1 MTTCG
6 PQPLSWGS
14 VLDRQ
19 AWRGHPLA
27 SVAEAR
33 LWVTGRSLTRDLDLT
48 GILVAAR
55 RVLLLLMT
63 GCCLSYVCTNTTCPQ
78 SCPLAGPCVLCFR
91 VRDFLQKDRKF
102 SFTDTPGTICGSTQ
116 KEGLTVI
123 RHSSIN
129 SNNGVNILLTEV
141 GSDS

>member
-19 AWRGHPLA
+19 AWRGHPFA

-48 GILVAAR
+48 GIFVAAR
-55 RVLLLLMT
+55 RVLLLLLLLFVVRLHKHN
-63 GCCLSYVCTNTTCPQ
+63 LSAKLPHGR
-78 SCPLAGPCVLCFR
+78 PLCALF
-91 VRDFLQKDRKF
+91 
-102 SFTDTPGTICGSTQ
+102 
-116 KEGLTVI
+116 
-123 RHSSIN
+123 
-129 SNNGVNILLTEV
+129 
-141 GSDS
+141 